1 MDDDAV
7 ETGLERVI
15 LSILKDHVPGV
26 ARDVASAAE
35 VGELKAELAAI
46 HAEIAA
52 LREFLKAPHRDAGES
67 P

>member
-1 MDDDAV
+1 
-7 ETGLERVI
+7 VI

-46 HAEIAA
+46 HGEIAA
-52 LREFLKAPHRDAGES
+52 LRELLQAPDRAAPES